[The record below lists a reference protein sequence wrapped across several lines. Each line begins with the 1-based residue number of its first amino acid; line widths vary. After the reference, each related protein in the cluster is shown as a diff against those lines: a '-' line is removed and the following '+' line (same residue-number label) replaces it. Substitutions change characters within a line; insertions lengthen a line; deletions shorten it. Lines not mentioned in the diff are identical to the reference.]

1 MKENLKDK
9 IDNFLNE
16 NKINITGGTIKTEEE
31 LSLVLNNIAM
41 SDLKKGKFQKSLYFV
56 SKALEFDSKN
66 YYALFI
72 KGLIYRY
79 SKNFNKAIK
88 TFEEYYDLSKD
99 SLSLIHMGF
108 CYAELNDSDNALEFF
123 RKGEQEFTEDE
134 KNKYSSLMYTVYEC
148 MGNIYMNRENILE
161 FKENDK
167 FSLNYKLAIKYY
179 KMSLRINKNNHLL
192 LNKLAACYH
201 HFDDE
206 KKALYCYE
214 KAAKV
219 APEIQEYKGAIE
231 EMKEQGIIADVI
243 EF

>member
-9 IDNFLNE
+9 IDNFLKE
-16 NKINITGGTIKTEEE
+16 NKINITGGIIKTEEE

-41 SDLKKGKFQKSLYFV
+41 SDLKKGKLQKSLYFA

-66 YYALFI
+66 YYAMFI
-72 KGLIYRY
+72 KGLIYRA
-79 SKNFNKAIK
+79 SRNFNEAIK
-88 TFEEYYDLSKD
+88 LFDEYYELSKE
-99 SLSLIHMGF
+99 SLSLIHIGF
-108 CYAELNDSDNALEFF
+108 CYAELGDIDNALDYF
-123 RKGEQEFTEDE
+123 RKGEQEFTEEE
-134 KNKYSSLMYTVYEC
+134 KHNYSSLMCTVYEC
-148 MGNIYMNRENILE
+148 IGNIYMNRENVLE

-179 KMSLRINKNNHLL
+179 KMSLKINKKNHLL

-214 KAAKV
+214 EAVKI
-219 APEIQEYKGAIE
+219 APQIEEYKGAIE
-231 EMKEQGIIADVI
+231 EMKEQGIVSEII